1 MKERDT
7 YERERER
14 EREREDSD
22 IANSLPQKKKKKK
35 KKKKDQINM
44 LLETQNQ
51 VRQDIFLQNFT
62 KYSGW
67 NFIAKLGTES

>member
-1 MKERDT
+1 ML
-7 YERERER
+7 YERKRHLW

-22 IANSLPQKKKKKK
+22 IANSSPQKKKR

-67 NFIAKLGTES
+67 NFVAKLGTES

>member
-1 MKERDT
+1 M
-7 YERERER
+7 R

-22 IANSLPQKKKKKK
+22 IANSSPQKKKR

-67 NFIAKLGTES
+67 NFVAKLGTES

>member
-14 EREREDSD
+14 EDSD
-22 IANSLPQKKKKKK
+22 IANSSPQKKKR

-67 NFIAKLGTES
+67 NFVAKLGTES

>member
-1 MKERDT
+1 M
-7 YERERER
+7 R

-22 IANSLPQKKKKKK
+22 IANSLPQKKKR

-67 NFIAKLGTES
+67 NFVAKLGTES

>member
-1 MKERDT
+1 M
-7 YERERER
+7 RERER

-22 IANSLPQKKKKKK
+22 IANSSPQKKKR

-67 NFIAKLGTES
+67 NFVAKLGTES

>member
-1 MKERDT
+1 M
-7 YERERER
+7 R

-22 IANSLPQKKKKKK
+22 IANSSPQKKKR

-51 VRQDIFLQNFT
+51 VRQDIFLQNFN
-62 KYSGW
+62 KYSG
-67 NFIAKLGTES
+67 

>member
-1 MKERDT
+1 MKEIDT
-7 YERERER
+7 YER

-22 IANSLPQKKKKKK
+22 IANSSPQKKKR

-51 VRQDIFLQNFT
+51 VRQDIFLQNFN

-67 NFIAKLGTES
+67 NFVAKLGTES

>member
-1 MKERDT
+1 M
-7 YERERER
+7 R

-22 IANSLPQKKKKKK
+22 IANSSPQKKKR

-62 KYSGW
+62 KYSG
-67 NFIAKLGTES
+67 

>member
-7 YERERER
+7 YER

-35 KKKKDQINM
+35 EKGS
-44 LLETQNQ
+44 NQ
-51 VRQDIFLQNFT
+51 HVIRNT
-62 KYSGW
+62 KPSQTRYIPSK
-67 NFIAKLGTES
+67 FH

>member
-7 YERERER
+7 Y

-22 IANSLPQKKKKKK
+22 IANSLPQKKKR

-62 KYSGW
+62 KYSG
-67 NFIAKLGTES
+67 